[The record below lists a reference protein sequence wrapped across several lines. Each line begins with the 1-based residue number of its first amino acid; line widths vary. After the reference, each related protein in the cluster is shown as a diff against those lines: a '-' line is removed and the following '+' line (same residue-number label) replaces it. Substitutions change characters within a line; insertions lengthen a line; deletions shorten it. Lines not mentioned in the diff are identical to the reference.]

1 MQGTNISIIQ
11 MHRNLQHRLKTS
23 LMNILKQILNL
34 SMNEIQFKKKFKDEL
49 LESKKWLGDLKK
61 NPFLIEIKKC

>member
-1 MQGTNISIIQ
+1 
-11 MHRNLQHRLKTS
+11 
-23 LMNILKQILNL
+23 MNILKQILNL